1 MDANLFIHIDKYVMA
16 ARGQYMQNYIN
27 ECVSVIDFSRA
38 EEKKNVIEMAYGKI
52 HPFVAFD

>member
-1 MDANLFIHIDKYVMA
+1 MA

-38 EEKKNVIEMAYGKI
+38 EEKKNDIEMAYGKI